1 MLTIIIVSGGKIMD
15 LNMFIKYIKLDD
27 ENRIIISVQD
37 HLAGYLQEDQSKKML
52 KETVE
57 KVLAEDFKLLE
68 VAKTSCRIT
77 VAEGTEEASMKKVE
91 EEIVKGIE
99 MAMAFMSQMGDT
111 APAE

>member
-1 MLTIIIVSGGKIMD
+1 MD
-15 LNMFIKYIKLDD
+15 MNMFIKHIKLDD
-27 ENRIIISVQD
+27 EKRIIVAVQD
-37 HLAGYLQEDQSKKML
+37 HLAGYLQEEQSKKML

-77 VAEGTEEASMKKVE
+77 VVEGREDDCMKKVE

-99 MAMAFMSQMGDT
+99 MAMAFMSQMGDQGS
-111 APAE
+111 PQ